1 MDRYVQ
7 LANAIVMRA
16 ANDYRVALC
25 NKHTYQKTAMSNK
38 HHYKKLIEAERMIS
52 DVERFFMGDVIKM
65 YTEADGSYI
74 MKMLKKEVIE
84 YGYDIKMLKKLH
96 NLD

>member
-1 MDRYVQ
+1 MDGYVE
-7 LANAIVMRA
+7 LSNAIVMRA

-25 NKHTYQKTAMSNK
+25 DKHTYQKTAMSNK
-38 HHYKKLIEAERMIS
+38 RHYKKLIEAEKMIS

-65 YTEADGSYI
+65 YTKADGSYI

-84 YGYDIKMLKKLH
+84 YGYDIKKIKKLH
-96 NLD
+96 NLV